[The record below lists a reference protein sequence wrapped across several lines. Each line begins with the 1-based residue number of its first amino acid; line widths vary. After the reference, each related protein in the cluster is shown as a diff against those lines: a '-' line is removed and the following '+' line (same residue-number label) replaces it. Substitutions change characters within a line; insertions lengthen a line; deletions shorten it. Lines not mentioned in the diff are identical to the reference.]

1 MKLPNLMGER
11 VYDFYMGPAYI
22 SKLTS
27 SGFVPEGE
35 YWDRDQYASDIE
47 KNILAHVLPR
57 IHNKNDAK
65 YAKIHCDDY
74 RKGIHSWLCP
84 EQYSDEYLY
93 AYPYTTLFRINWP
106 YSEWIMSALFR
117 NFPDY
122 LVYLKYIIDKAMD
135 QIRPE
140 YLKIFEIVHKKPEL
154 DYDEIDECL
163 GNPLGF
169 TQKIMESSDVKHFDD
184 FIEKSISKKYAEFT
198 ENPEWVYENCPD
210 SPTVKLL
217 KIISDGNDE
226 KAEILL
232 KSEDIG
238 KALIG
243 TKNIYDVILDNPNFK
258 TDLVRIIENSL
269 KTR

>member
-1 MKLPNLMGER
+1 MGPLNSLTDC
-11 VYDFYMGPAYI
+11 VYDGYWASVYI
-22 SKLTS
+22 SKLKA
-27 SGFVPEGE
+27 SGFVPEDK

-57 IHNKNDAK
+57 VHNKNDVK
-65 YAKIHCDDY
+65 YAKIHCSDY
-74 RKGIHSWLCP
+74 HRGIHTWLCP
-84 EQYSDEYLY
+84 EQYTDEYLY
-93 AYPYTTLFRINWP
+93 AYPYTTLFRINWS

-122 LVYLKYIIDKAMD
+122 LVYLRHIIDKAID

-140 YLKIFEIVHKKPEL
+140 YLKIFERVHTHPEL
-154 DYDEIDECL
+154 DYDEFDECL
-163 GNPLGF
+163 GNPSGF
-169 TQKIMESSDVKHFDD
+169 TRKIMESSDVKHFDD
-184 FIEKSISKKYAEFT
+184 FIEKAISKKYSEFA
-198 ENPEWVYENCPD
+198 ENPEWIYKNCPD

-217 KIISDGNDE
+217 KMICDGNDN
-226 KAEILL
+226 KVEILL

-258 TDLVRIIENSL
+258 TDIVRIIENCL